1 MNLPRGGL
9 QEDCGGKVHS
19 PGSIITGPTVGVK
32 QTLHLFRPGLMVI
45 MAITRKTRRAKQV
58 SLVLRPY
65 VELNDEVLAA

>member
-1 MNLPRGGL
+1 
-9 QEDCGGKVHS
+9 
-19 PGSIITGPTVGVK
+19 
-32 QTLHLFRPGLMVI
+32 MVI